1 MSGTLS
7 NAQIEQQLA
16 WRYATK
22 RFNLEKKI
30 SSADWQTL
38 EHSLLLAPS
47 SFGLQ
52 PWHFVS
58 VSDPALRQNLREASW
73 KQPQV
78 TDASHFVVLAARTA
92 VDQAYVT
99 DFIKRAAATRGIAE
113 SSLATYRGMI
123 DGFLASMADK
133 PGAVEAWATHQLYL
147 ALGML
152 LTTAAMLEID
162 ACPLEGI
169 DPTFYNQ
176 ALGLPAKGFSTKVAV
191 ALGYR
196 ADDDT
201 LASLEKV
208 RLPAESVFTRR

>member
-1 MSGTLS
+1 MSDNLS
-7 NAQIEQQLA
+7 NAQIEQRLA

-22 RFNLEKKI
+22 RFNPEKKI
-30 SSADWQTL
+30 SSADWKTL
-38 EHSLLLAPS
+38 EQALLLAPS

-58 VSDPALRQNLREASW
+58 VSDAKLRESLREASW

-78 TDASHFVVLAARTA
+78 TDASHLVVLAARTS
-92 VDQAYVT
+92 VDAAYIS
-99 DFIKRAAATRGIAE
+99 DFIKRAAPTRNIPE
-113 SSLATYRGMI
+113 SSLDPYRGMI
-123 DGFLASMADK
+123 DGFLSAMANK
-133 PGAVEAWATHQLYL
+133 PGAVESWATHQLYL

-152 LTTAAMLEID
+152 LTTAAMLGID

-169 DPTFYNQ
+169 DPAFYNE

-196 ADDDT
+196 AEDDA

-208 RLPAESVFTRR
+208 RLPAESVFTCR